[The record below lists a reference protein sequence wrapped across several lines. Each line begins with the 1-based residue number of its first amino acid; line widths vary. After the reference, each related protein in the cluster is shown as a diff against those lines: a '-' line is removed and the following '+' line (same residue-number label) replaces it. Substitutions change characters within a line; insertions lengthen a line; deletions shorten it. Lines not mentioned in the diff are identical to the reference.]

1 MFKKVLPSRRQTAN
15 EDESPFEIV
24 TPPTL
29 NPQNPNRRDGKE
41 NVPQTKSQR
50 PLPEGTKSWHANR
63 ASVDLPR
70 KKTQSVIAPKL
81 EPQPTGGTTNV
92 AFERMLDDLQIP
104 STVRVKLTTLETPV
118 KAAMLRSSH
127 VLGTMP
133 AAPAT
138 PPSLRR
144 TRSNESLASPKPLF
158 ALNSA
163 AAASNEELVAPKPAF
178 LMDEPTS
185 RKSIDSEVYDPST
198 SPSKRTHARGS
209 SLDLPRSSSVTDLP
223 KGKKDK
229 TKDTKETDKQK
240 SKDKNV
246 KPKEKE
252 RDIISPSKFC
262 QILQNNKTVD
272 MDVDMLRK
280 LRIMLRNE
288 AASWSEDFLKLGGYS
303 ALMTRLHE
311 LLEMEWREEQRDD
324 ILLHEILRCFK
335 ALSTSSIGC
344 FALRSSAPTPF
355 VQLMSLLYSDKK
367 PGDICS
373 RQLIVD
379 LLLILFEIY
388 PPPAP
393 SLPPRP
399 TPTPTQTHTRTTST
413 SSALTPPTPTPTPQ
427 YTLPA
432 PHTTLYSLMRALL
445 LTPAPLPSESPSA
458 PVSPHAFIQSLHTP
472 RIFKTYLQEL
482 SDVCR
487 DYFWVFCHPANT
499 IWVLGKVDEA
509 KVERPRAPGG
519 MTGGV
524 EFEAM
529 TYLTTHLKLV
539 NAISRI
545 ATDLQLPPTDEM
557 SAHKFHDD
565 LFASGF
571 ERILATARKAS
582 TTYYPTLH
590 LEIARYI
597 QLTREARFELPW
609 TLSRMVGNPPS
620 SVVKSV
626 QPEGAGRAG
635 MPAGPRPALK

>member
-1 MFKKVLPSRRQTAN
+1 
-15 EDESPFEIV
+15 
-24 TPPTL
+24 
-29 NPQNPNRRDGKE
+29 
-41 NVPQTKSQR
+41 
-50 PLPEGTKSWHANR
+50 
-63 ASVDLPR
+63 
-70 KKTQSVIAPKL
+70 
-81 EPQPTGGTTNV
+81 
-92 AFERMLDDLQIP
+92 
-104 STVRVKLTTLETPV
+104 
-118 KAAMLRSSH
+118 
-127 VLGTMP
+127 MP
-133 AAPAT
+133 GAPAT

-144 TRSNESLASPKPLF
+144 TRSNESLGSPKPLF
-158 ALNSA
+158 ALNNA
-163 AAASNEELVAPKPAF
+163 AAASNEELVAPRPAF
-178 LMDEPTS
+178 LADEPS
-185 RKSIDSEVYDPST
+185 RKSSEVYSPTS
-198 SPSKRTHARGS
+198 SPSKRGHTRGS
-209 SLDLPRSSSVTDLP
+209 SLNLPKSASFTDLNS

-229 TKDTKETDKQK
+229 AKDAKEADKHK
-240 SKDKNV
+240 PKDKNT

-252 RDIISPSKFC
+252 RDVISPAKFC

-272 MDVDMLRK
+272 MDVEMLRK

-373 RQLIVD
+373 RQLMVELI
-379 LLLILFEIY
+379 LILFEIY
-388 PPPAP
+388 PPP
-393 SLPPRP
+393 PRP
-399 TPTPTQTHTRTTST
+399 TPTPAHTRTNST
-413 SSALTPPTPTPTPQ
+413 SSPLLPSAPTPTPQ

-432 PHTTLYSLMRALL
+432 PHTTLYSLIRALL

-458 PVSPHAFIQSLHTP
+458 PVSPHAFIQSLHTQ
-472 RIFKTYLQEL
+472 RIYKTYLQEL

-499 IWVLGKVDEA
+499 IWALARVDEE
-509 KVERPRAPGG
+509 KVEKPRAPGG

-524 EFEAM
+524 EYEAM
-529 TYLTTHLKLV
+529 TYLTTHLKLI

-545 ATDLQLPPTDEM
+545 VADLQLPPTDEM
-557 SAHKFHDD
+557 SAHRFHSD
-565 LFASGF
+565 LFISGF

-597 QLTREARFELPW
+597 QLTREVKYEIPW

-620 SVVKSV
+620 SVAKPI
-626 QPEGAGRAG
+626 QAEGSRTGT
-635 MPAGPRPALK
+635 PAGPRPALK

>member
-50 PLPEGTKSWHANR
+50 PLPGGTKSWHSSR

-70 KKTQSVIAPKL
+70 KQLPAVAAAKL

-127 VLGTMP
+127 VLGTVP
-133 AAPAT
+133 PAPAT

-144 TRSNESLASPKPLF
+144 TRSNESLA
-158 ALNSA
+158 
-163 AAASNEELVAPKPAF
+163 
-178 LMDEPTS
+178 
-185 RKSIDSEVYDPST
+185 
-198 SPSKRTHARGS
+198 
-209 SLDLPRSSSVTDLP
+209 
-223 KGKKDK
+223 
-229 TKDTKETDKQK
+229 
-240 SKDKNV
+240 
-246 KPKEKE
+246 
-252 RDIISPSKFC
+252 
-262 QILQNNKTVD
+262 
-272 MDVDMLRK
+272 
-280 LRIMLRNE
+280 
-288 AASWSEDFLKLGGYS
+288 
-303 ALMTRLHE
+303 
-311 LLEMEWREEQRDD
+311 
-324 ILLHEILRCFK
+324 
-335 ALSTSSIGC
+335 
-344 FALRSSAPTPF
+344 
-355 VQLMSLLYSDKK
+355 
-367 PGDICS
+367 
-373 RQLIVD
+373 LI
-379 LLLILFEIY
+379 
-388 PPPAP
+388 
-393 SLPPRP
+393 
-399 TPTPTQTHTRTTST
+399 
-413 SSALTPPTPTPTPQ
+413 
-427 YTLPA
+427 
-432 PHTTLYSLMRALL
+432 RALL

-499 IWVLGKVDEA
+499 IWVLAKVDEA

-524 EFEAM
+524 EYEAM

-539 NAISRI
+539 NAVSRI

-557 SAHKFHDD
+557 SAHKFHSD

-571 ERILATARKAS
+571 ERIIATARKAS

-590 LEIARYI
+590 LELARYV
-597 QLTREARFELPW
+597 QLTQEVRFELPW
-609 TLSRMVGNPPS
+609 TLSRMVGTPPS
-620 SVVKSV
+620 SVVKQI
-626 QPEGAGRAG
+626 QPEGTSRSGT
-635 MPAGPRPALK
+635 PAGPRPPLK

>member
-1 MFKKVLPSRRQTAN
+1 MFKKVLPSRRQPSS
-15 EDESPFEIV
+15 DDSPFEIV

-29 NPQNPNRRDGKE
+29 PKKGDKE
-41 NVPQTKSQR
+41 NVPHTQTQTQR
-50 PLPEGTKSWHANR
+50 PQAEGAKSWYSSNR
-63 ASVDLPR
+63 GSVDIPR
-70 KKTQSVIAPKL
+70 KRAQSIVASKL

-127 VLGTMP
+127 VLGNIP

-158 ALNSA
+158 ALNAGA
-163 AAASNEELVAPKPAF
+163 ATSNDELAAPRPAF
-178 LMDEPTS
+178 LADEPG
-185 RKSIDSEVYDPST
+185 
-198 SPSKRTHARGS
+198 SPSKRGGHARGS
-209 SLDLPRSSSVTDLP
+209 SLDLPKSSSLSDLST
-223 KGKKDK
+223 KGKKS
-229 TKDTKETDKQK
+229 KEPEKPKSKEADKQK
-240 SKDKNV
+240 PKDKNA
-246 KPKEKE
+246 KE
-252 RDIISPSKFC
+252 RDIISPAKFC
-262 QILQNNKTVD
+262 QILQTSKTVEL
-272 MDVDMLRK
+272 DVDMLRK

-288 AASWSEDFLKLGGYS
+288 AASWSEDFLRRGGYS
-303 ALMTRLHE
+303 ALMSRLHE
-311 LLEMEWREEQRDD
+311 LLELEWREEQRDD
-324 ILLHEILRCFK
+324 ILLHETLRCFK

-344 FALRSSAPTPF
+344 FALRSSVPTPF
-355 VQLMSLLYSDKK
+355 VQLVSLLYSDKK

-379 LLLILFEIY
+379 MLLILFEIY
-388 PPPAP
+388 PSAPP
-393 SLPPRP
+393 SVPPRP
-399 TPTPTQTHTRTTST
+399 GSAAGRT
-413 SSALTPPTPTPTPQ
+413 ATPPPQ

-432 PHTTLYSLMRALL
+432 PHTTLYSLIRALL

-472 RIFKTYLQEL
+472 RIYKTYLQEL

-487 DYFWVFCHPANT
+487 DYFWVFCHPQNT
-499 IWVLGKVDEA
+499 IWLLAKVDEV

-529 TYLTTHLKLV
+529 SYLTMHLKLV
-539 NAISRI
+539 NSISRI
-545 ATDLQLPPTDEM
+545 AAESKLPPSDEM
-557 SAHKFHDD
+557 SAHRWHSD

-590 LEIARYI
+590 LEIARYV
-597 QLTREARFELPW
+597 QLTQDIKFELPW
-609 TLSRMVGNPPS
+609 TLGRMVGNPPS
-620 SVVKSV
+620 SVIK
-626 QPEGAGRAG
+626 QTEGSRTAT
-635 MPAGPRPALK
+635 PAGPRPAMK

>member
-1 MFKKVLPSRRQTAN
+1 MFKKVLPSRRPAG
-15 EDESPFEIV
+15 DESPFEIV
-24 TPPTL
+24 TPPVL
-29 NPQNPNRRDGKE
+29 GQQNPNRRDGKE
-41 NVPQTKSQR
+41 NVPQTQAQR
-50 PLPEGTKSWHANR
+50 PQPEGTKSWYSSNR

-70 KKTQSVIAPKL
+70 KQAPAIAAAKL
-81 EPQPTGGTTNV
+81 EPQPTGGTSV

-133 AAPAT
+133 TAPTT

-144 TRSNESLASPKPLF
+144 TRSNESLGTPKPLF

-163 AAASNEELVAPKPAF
+163 AAISNEELVAPRPAF
-178 LMDEPTS
+178 LADEPSS
-185 RKSIDSEVYDPST
+185 RQSSEVYSPTS
-198 SPSKRTHARGS
+198 SPSKRGHARGS
-209 SLDLPRSSSVTDLP
+209 SLNLPKSSSFTDLANS
-223 KGKKDK
+223 KIKKDK
-229 TKDTKETDKQK
+229 PKDAKEADKQK
-240 SKDKNV
+240 PKDKNA

-252 RDIISPSKFC
+252 RDIISPAKFC
-262 QILQNNKTVD
+262 QILQDNKTVD

-367 PGDICS
+367 PGDLCS
-373 RQLIVD
+373 RQLMVELI
-379 LLLILFEIY
+379 LILFEIY
-388 PPPAP
+388 PPP
-393 SLPPRP
+393 PRS
-399 TPTPTQTHTRTTST
+399 TPAHTRTNST
-413 SSALTPPTPTPTPQ
+413 TAPTPSTPTPTPQ

-432 PHTTLYSLMRALL
+432 PHTTLYSLIRALL

-458 PVSPHAFIQSLHTP
+458 PISPHAFIQSLHTE
-472 RIFKTYLQEL
+472 RIYKTYLQEL

-499 IWVLGKVDEA
+499 IWALARVDEE

-524 EFEAM
+524 EYEAM
-529 TYLTTHLKLV
+529 TYLTTHLKLI

-545 ATDLQLPPTDEM
+545 VADLQLPPTDEM
-557 SAHKFHDD
+557 SAHRFHSD
-565 LFASGF
+565 LFISGF
-571 ERILATARKAS
+571 ERILANARKAS

-590 LEIARYI
+590 LEIARYV
-597 QLTREARFELPW
+597 QLTREVKFEIPW

-620 SVVKSV
+620 SVVKPI
-626 QPEGAGRAG
+626 QAEGSRTGT
-635 MPAGPRPALK
+635 PAGPRPALK